1 MEKMKSNKD
10 KRFRSYLMSVLRKA
24 SRFWAPARQ
33 CLVNARLYR
42 GIYKCASC
50 SKEVG
55 PKEIKIDHINPVIP
69 IEGFKS
75 WDEVVDR
82 LFCEL
87 EGYQAIC
94 KTCHDAKT
102 SSENDQRRI
111 CKKKDPVIEYPKRR
125 KRKNSETD
133 P

>member
-1 MEKMKSNKD
+1 
-10 KRFRSYLMSVLRKA
+10 MSALRKA
-24 SRFWAPARQ
+24 SRFWAPARE
-33 CLVNARLYR
+33 CLTKARISR
-42 GIYKCASC
+42 GIYKCAQC
-50 SKEVG
+50 SAQVG
-55 PKEIKIDHINPVIP
+55 PKDIKIDHINPVIP

-94 KTCHDAKT
+94 KNCHDAKT

-111 CKKKDPVIEYPKRR
+111 CKKKDSMIEYPKKR
-125 KRKNSETD
+125 KRKNSEPD
-133 P
+133 S